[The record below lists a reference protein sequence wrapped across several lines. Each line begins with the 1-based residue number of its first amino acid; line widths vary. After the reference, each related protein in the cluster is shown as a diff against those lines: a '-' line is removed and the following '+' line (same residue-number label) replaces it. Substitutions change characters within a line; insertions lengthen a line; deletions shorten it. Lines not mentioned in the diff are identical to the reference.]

1 MARLTSAL
9 CVLSTLTAITL
20 APASLEAQDEARLRR
35 ALEGKRVTVQI
46 DMPATDDGVD
56 IFPGTSRPLDFGKY
70 AGRLKSAGTAYKQ
83 GENAIITKVRVK
95 DDNIEIHLGGGG
107 YGTFGDQI
115 GGLFK
120 NQGADSGAAQ
130 QAKFAN
136 ERVQRLASGSR
147 FNLRFQNGVTPDD
160 VTPEAVV
167 RSLQEYATLSAPLTG
182 AIAVKAAETAAPVSA
197 PSDTPAAE
205 SQPRKGMASD
215 EIERRWGKAASSTT
229 NGQIT
234 TSVYSLASGEIEVDS
249 FNGVVVDVRKRVA
262 SPAGSIRKGMV
273 AAEIEAIAGKALSST
288 LNGPVTTTKYR
299 WQDGVLEADYYNG
312 VLVGYRII
320 SN

>member
-1 MARLTSAL
+1 MARITTALSAFG
-9 CVLSTLTAITL
+9 TLTLFALMPVT
-20 APASLEAQDEARLRR
+20 AEAQDEARLRR

-56 IFPGTSRPLDFGKY
+56 LFPGTSRPLDYGKY

-107 YGTFGDQI
+107 YGTFGDQL

-120 NQGADSGAAQ
+120 NVGADSGAAQ
-130 QAKFAN
+130 QAKIAN
-136 ERVQRLASGSR
+136 ERTQRLASGSR

-167 RSLQEYATLSAPLTG
+167 RSLQEYATFVAPPNA
-182 AIAVKAAETAAPVSA
+182 AIAAKATEVATPGTVVSDAPAV
-197 PSDTPAAE
+197 D
-205 SQPRKGMASD
+205 QPRKGMASD
-215 EIERRWGKAASSTT
+215 EIERRWGKASSSTT

-249 FNGVVVDVRKRVA
+249 FNGVAVDVRKRMAVT
-262 SPAGSIRKGMV
+262 GSSVRKGMSV
-273 AAEIEAIAGKALSST
+273 ADIEATAGKPLSTSV
-288 LNGPVTTTKYR
+288 NGQVTTNKYR
-299 WQDGVLEADYYNG
+299 WQEGVLEADFFNG
-312 VLVGYRII
+312 VLVGYRIV